1 MEEPVV
7 KPNECTECWFDMR
20 GLRARGDQGTGERWR
35 SGVKLTF
42 SWLGIVPVGFIPL
55 LFEGKKPWLRELDW
69 QVRWVDA
76 HLHQLSD
83 GQRCHTG
90 PDEREKTPGVS
101 TAF

>member
-1 MEEPVV
+1 LV
-7 KPNECTECWFDMR
+7 
-20 GLRARGDQGTGERWR
+20 
-35 SGVKLTF
+35 
-42 SWLGIVPVGFIPL
+42 GIVQVGFIPF

-90 PDEREKTPGVS
+90 PDQKGENPRRFDSFLTRFSKNFFLLQFLVLGRTITGNR
-101 TAF
+101 AY